1 MIWDF
6 SLLILGVLGGVTPLK
21 RRPLW
26 MVPNAVFS
34 KNQNA
39 RKWGN
44 RFTKLKTNK
53 IRIAWKNYGHCAPPP
68 QQPLLRYIWR
78 PISERQPR
86 HEFAELR
93 RVSLLSHNGCFW
105 NLLSIKYLRKIS
117 ILVTNMWKIRKNK
130 NNFYVS
136 TFKIDI
142 TKALKRNHWA
152 NFKEHTFGDH

>member
-53 IRIAWKNYGHCAPPP
+53 IRIAWKNYGHCTEVRFDSFLSGGFTTMAVINPPERKLAKGTSVHCAPPP

-117 ILVTNMWKIRKNK
+117 ILCT
-130 NNFYVS
+130 Y
-136 TFKIDI
+136 
-142 TKALKRNHWA
+142 
-152 NFKEHTFGDH
+152 